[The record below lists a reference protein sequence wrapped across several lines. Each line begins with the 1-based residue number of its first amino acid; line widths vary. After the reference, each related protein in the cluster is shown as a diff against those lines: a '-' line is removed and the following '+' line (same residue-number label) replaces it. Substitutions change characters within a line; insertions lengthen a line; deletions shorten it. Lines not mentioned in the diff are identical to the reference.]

1 MQITALTQKLEQRCD
16 LSVQETKALFDLI
29 FAGELSAD
37 AIKTIL
43 LGLHDKGESLSEI
56 EGAVQAMRGSMLA
69 INAPADAI
77 DIVGTGGDGQN
88 TFNVSTAA
96 AFVAS
101 GAGAC
106 VAKHGN
112 RAATSMAGSSDV
124 LALLGINLDAPF
136 EILERA
142 LGEIGIAF
150 LFAPRHHPAM
160 RFVAPVRKTLGV
172 RTIFNLLGP
181 MTNPA
186 NVKRHLIGVFD
197 PVWRKPMTETLA
209 TLGSETAWVVHGDSG
224 LDEVS
229 STGPTSVVALGN
241 GQIQELMIEPE
252 SFGLPRT
259 SLEAIRGGKPEE
271 NARALIHLFE
281 GEAGPYRTIVLLNAA
296 CALIVA
302 GKASTYAEAQALA
315 ATAIDSGAALA
326 KLKALAR
333 VTNGQTA

>member
-136 EILERA
+136 ELLERA

-271 NARALIHLFE
+271 NARALIRLFE